1 VVAALQQAWSGIV
14 RTPASGPAHLAETLR
29 ILIAAGSDT
38 DTVAAIAGGL
48 LGARWGV
55 SGIPLSWRRVLHG
68 WPGDRTGQQLA
79 QLASAAATG
88 HRWPDQCY
96 APMPGITA
104 VRLPHDE
111 GVWIGD
117 VFGLQGLPE
126 EVTAVVSLCRL
137 GTLEGPSGIEPENH
151 INVWLIDDASV
162 VQNPHLEFVAR
173 QAVSAV
179 ASLRSEG
186 KRVYLHC
193 VHARSRTPFIATLY
207 AAQVTGRPAS
217 EVLAEVLAVLP
228 GADPNP
234 AFRSLISDW

>member
-1 VVAALQQAWSGIV
+1 
-14 RTPASGPAHLAETLR
+14 
-29 ILIAAGSDT
+29 
-38 DTVAAIAGGL
+38 
-48 LGARWGV
+48 
-55 SGIPLSWRRVLHG
+55 
-68 WPGDRTGQQLA
+68 
-79 QLASAAATG
+79 
-88 HRWPDQCY
+88 
-96 APMPGITA
+96 
-104 VRLPHDE
+104 
-111 GVWIGD
+111 
-117 VFGLQGLPE
+117 
-126 EVTAVVSLCRL
+126 
-137 GTLEGPSGIEPENH
+137 
-151 INVWLIDDASV
+151 